1 MKPILYLFIVAA
13 LTNGAWTT
21 NQTNPT
27 PAQSDKDA
35 TQKLA
40 VFIGKWES
48 TGAFSET
55 KLSHAH
61 KVSSSID
68 CRWSPL
74 GNFLTCE
81 QSILDGSEKHI
92 QLSIY
97 SYNSKEDKY
106 AISSMAGPG
115 QQPFN
120 GSVIIKGNIWTYPG
134 GFEKDGK
141 RTEIR
146 TINDFST
153 PNTEI
158 FKTEYSEDGGAHW
171 TTMLEGT
178 ARKISG

>member
-1 MKPILYLFIVAA
+1 MRSILYLFLVATLA
-13 LTNGAWTT
+13 NGAWTT
-21 NQTNPT
+21 NQASMAP
-27 PAQSDKDA
+27 PPSDKDA

-40 VFIGKWES
+40 AFIGKWES

-74 GNFLTCE
+74 ADFLLCE
-81 QSILDGSEKHI
+81 QSILDGTDKRI

-120 GSVIIKGNIWTYPG
+120 GTVIIKGNIWTYPG

-158 FKTEYSEDGGAHW
+158 FKTEFSEDGGAHW

-178 ARKISG
+178 AHKIAG

>member
-1 MKPILYLFIVAA
+1 MKSVLCFLLVTV
-13 LTNGAWTT
+13 LTCGARMTD
-21 NQTNPT
+21 QTSSTPT
-27 PAQSDKDA
+27 PSEKEA
-35 TQKLA
+35 TQKLG

-48 TGAFSET
+48 TGTFSET
-55 KLSHAH
+55 KLGHAH
-61 KVSSSID
+61 KTSSNID

-74 GNFLTCE
+74 GNFLICE
-81 QSILDGSEKHI
+81 QSILDGTEKRI

-106 AISSMAGPG
+106 TISSMAGPG
-115 QQPFN
+115 QQPWN
-120 GSVIIKGNIWTYPG
+120 GTVIIKGNIWTYPG

-146 TINDFST
+146 TINDFSM

-178 ARKISG
+178 AHRVSG